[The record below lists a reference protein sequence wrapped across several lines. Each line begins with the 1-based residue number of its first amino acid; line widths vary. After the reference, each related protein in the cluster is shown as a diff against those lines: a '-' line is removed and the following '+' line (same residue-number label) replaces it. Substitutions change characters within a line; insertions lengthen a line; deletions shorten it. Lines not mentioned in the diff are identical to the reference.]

1 MSGFDFRDPALA
13 ALILAVPLLYLWSA
27 WRRKRGSRD
36 AAIRFSN
43 LRPFRGLPATP
54 RLKLRF
60 LVPFL
65 RGTALVLLALALMRP
80 QKGSELAPE
89 RAEGISILMAVDAS
103 YSMNTDDFTIDGKK
117 VSRLEAVKKVFHD
130 FVKGTG
136 GQRGRPNDEI
146 GIVSFTGYPVPL
158 APLTLDHGAVLDI
171 LSRIKVYDLQLDRL
185 GQPIGDRQ
193 TIQEETSTAI
203 GDGLALAVD
212 RLKDL
217 KSKSKVIILMSDGAQ
232 TAGQLSPQEGADLA
246 RAYGIKI
253 YSIGIGQAGVV
264 LREVQDPFF
273 GTRKVPMKSD
283 LDEDTLR
290 EVAEKTGGR
299 YWNAASTDALSGVY
313 QEIDGLERSTIESS
327 RFYRFDEKFQ
337 WLALPALGVLVLEV
351 LLGQTVFRRIP

>member
-1 MSGFDFRDPALA
+1 MSGLDFRDPAFG
-13 ALILAVPLLYLWSA
+13 ALVLAVPLLFAWSA
-27 WRRKRGSRD
+27 WGRKRGSRD

-43 LRPFRGLPATP
+43 LRPFRELPSTA
-54 RLKLRF
+54 RLKLRL
-60 LVPFL
+60 LVPTL
-65 RGTALVLLALALMRP
+65 RGAALVLLALALMRP

-103 YSMNTDDFTIDGKK
+103 YSMKTADFTIEGKK

-130 FVKGTG
+130 FVKGGG

-146 GIVSFTGYPVPL
+146 GIVTFTGYPLPL

-171 LSRIKVYDLQLDRL
+171 LSRIKVYDLQFDRV
-185 GQPIGDRQ
+185 GRPIGDQQ
-193 TIQEETSTAI
+193 TVQEETSTAI

-217 KSKSKVIILMSDGAQ
+217 KSKSKIIILMSDGAQ
-232 TAGQLSPQEGADLA
+232 TAGDLSPQEGADLA

-264 LREVQDPFF
+264 LREVEDPFF
-273 GTRKVPMKSD
+273 GKRMVRAKSD

-313 QEIDGLERSTIESS
+313 QEIDKLERSTIESS
-327 RFYRFDEKFQ
+327 RFYRFEEKFQ
-337 WLALPALGVLVLEV
+337 WLALPALALLALEA